1 MIYLLC
7 KTGKVDFDETRLL
20 VVRAQS
26 EEEARGIGSEKGSGK
41 AWKLRGE
48 ITVEAIHSEGPSETI
63 CEDFNA
69 G

>member
-48 ITVEAIHSEGPSETI
+48 TGLLTQLKGRRVKKGSK
-63 CEDFNA
+63 
-69 G
+69 